1 MNQAQLDSAIA
12 HADVAEQATLDSL
25 KTFLS
30 IPSISTLP
38 VHRSDTRRACEF
50 VRDELVAIG
59 MQNVNL
65 IEGITSDT
73 KHEFPLIQAE
83 WMNAPGKP
91 VLLLY
96 SHYDVQPVDP
106 LDKWVSP
113 PFVPEVRG
121 GNLFARGTADDKGQL
136 WIMLK
141 AIEAYMKTAG
151 VLPVNIKVLFEGEE
165 ESDGGHIARYV
176 ASKPD
181 WLKDVTSVVVL
192 DGAMFTAGLPTIT
205 NGLRGIVCAE
215 VEVTTLSGD
224 RHSGID
230 GGVAPNAVRELA
242 RIIAALETDD
252 GKVAIPG
259 FYDDVLPP
267 DALEL
272 ASWSK
277 IPFDPKKYQTDI
289 GATALVG
296 DRSVSVPH
304 RMWGLPTLE
313 VHGIGGGF
321 SQEGFKT
328 VIPAQ
333 ANAKISMRLVPGM
346 DPAKI
351 ENAFA
356 AYIKSVTPPQAQ
368 SKVSFLGNAAAMVV
382 ATSDRSIQLCAQA
395 LRETFF
401 KDPVYIRCGGSIPI
415 AGQFASD
422 LNVPILITGFYNE
435 QEANLH
441 APNENFELAAFFD
454 GIEAFIRYLYLM
466 GQ

>member
-38 VHRSDTRRACEF
+38 AHRLETRRAAEF
-50 VRDELVAIG
+50 VRDELLAIG
-59 MQNVNL
+59 MRNVKL
-65 IEGITSDT
+65 VEGIINDT

-96 SHYDVQPVDP
+96 SHYDVQPIDP

-113 PFVPEVRG
+113 PFDPVVREG
-121 GNLFARGTADDKGQL
+121 KLYARGTADDKGQL

-141 AIEAYMKTAG
+141 AIDAYMKTAG
-151 VLPVNIKVLFEGEE
+151 SLPVNIKILFEGEE
-165 ESDGGHIARYV
+165 ESDGEHIARYV

-181 WLKDVTSVVVL
+181 WLNDVTSVVVL
-192 DGAMFTAGLPTIT
+192 DGAMFAAGLPTIT

-215 VEVTTLSGD
+215 VEVTTLNGD

-230 GGVAPNAVRELA
+230 GGAAPNAVRELA
-242 RIIAALETDD
+242 RMIAALETDD

-259 FYDDVLPP
+259 FYDNIIPP
-267 DALEL
+267 DALETS
-272 ASWSK
+272 SWSK
-277 IPFDPKKYQTDI
+277 IPFDQNKYQADL

-296 DRSVSVPH
+296 DQSVSVPH
-304 RMWGLPTLE
+304 RIWGLPTLE

-321 SQEGFKT
+321 AQEGFKT

-351 ENAFA
+351 ERDFA
-356 AYIKSVTPPQAQ
+356 AYIQSVTPVQAK
-368 SKVSFLGNAAAMVV
+368 SNVRFLGNAPAMVV
-382 ATSDRSIQLCAQA
+382 ATSDKAIQLCAQA
-395 LRETFF
+395 LKETFAR
-401 KDPVYIRCGGSIPI
+401 DPVYIRCGGSIPI
-415 AGQFASD
+415 AGQFARD

-441 APNENFELAAFFD
+441 APNENFELAAYFD

>member
-12 HADVAEQATLDSL
+12 HADLAEQATLDSL
-25 KTFLS
+25 KTFLA
-30 IPSISTLP
+30 IESISTLP
-38 VHRSDTRRACEF
+38 AHRPDVRLAAEH
-50 VRDELVAIG
+50 VRDELIAIG
-59 MQNVNL
+59 MQNVQL
-65 IEGITSDT
+65 IEGIVSDT
-73 KHEFPLIQAE
+73 KHEFPLIQGE

-106 LDKWVSP
+106 LEKWVSP
-113 PFVPEVRG
+113 PFDPVIRNG
-121 GNLFARGTADDKGQL
+121 KLFARGVADDKGQL

-151 VLPVNIKVLFEGEE
+151 SLPVNIKILFEGEE
-165 ESDGGHIARYV
+165 ESDGEHIARYV

-181 WLKDVTSVVVL
+181 WLNDVTSVVVL

-215 VEVTTLSGD
+215 VEVTTLAGD
-224 RHSGID
+224 RHSGMD
-230 GGVAPNAVRELA
+230 GGAAPNAVRELA
-242 RIIAALETDD
+242 RIISALESDD
-252 GKVAIPG
+252 GKVLIPG
-259 FYDDVLPP
+259 FYDDILAP

-272 ASWSK
+272 ASWAK
-277 IPFDPKKYQTDI
+277 IPFDPTKYQADI

-296 DRSVSVPH
+296 DQSVSVPH

-321 SQEGFKT
+321 SDVGFKT

-346 DPAKI
+346 DPVKI
-351 ENAFA
+351 ESAFA
-356 AYIKSVTPPQAQ
+356 AFIAKVTPPQAK
-368 SKVSFLGNAAAMVV
+368 STVRFLGNAPAMVV
-382 ATSDRSIQLCAQA
+382 QTSDRSVQLCAQA
-395 LRETFF
+395 LRETFH

-415 AGQFASD
+415 AGQFARD

-441 APNENFELAAFFD
+441 APNENFEVAAFYE